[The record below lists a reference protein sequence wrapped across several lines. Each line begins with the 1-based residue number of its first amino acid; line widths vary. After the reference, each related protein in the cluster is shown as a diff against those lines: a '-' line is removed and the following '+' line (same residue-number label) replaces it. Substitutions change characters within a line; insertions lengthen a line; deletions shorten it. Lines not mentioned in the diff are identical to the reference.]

1 MKIQLYNRAQAK
13 AYTIHVGSGSTY
25 TWKKQEEEF
34 ITVNFSSDSVL
45 ALKKGFYTNI
55 ESLGRFEVVNLP
67 TPTKASKDIGYDYEL
82 RLDRPWYKFKNRIIF
97 FRRGSVNGMEAKWSL
112 TDTLQAHAGILTD
125 NLANIG
131 YTYAGKEYLVYIHD
145 DVEKRNEA
153 KLIAY
158 DSTTLL
164 SALDKIA
171 EAFDTEWW
179 ITENTIHFGRC
190 EQGEQTITL
199 EQGKELNG
207 LSRSEDSEE
216 HGTRLYAFGSSR
228 NLNQNYRRKLK
239 NPFTIDGFHRLYG
252 TKVRFTTNKPKNFF
266 SEKSRIK
273 ITSYSKYEGQTFT
286 FKVVSGSYTNPA
298 AGQTVSWNNPV
309 FEIEVGS
316 MVDAIGFQNGTGVQ
330 FIIGDET
337 GGQTED
343 SKTTMVKVERDSYP
357 IFSFKDLQLQKKA
370 ITKNTRVTLADK
382 TETGIEFIG
391 ITSDGT
397 DSVNDGRDCY
407 ALADKTKQLAGSSQK
422 VTLSHLAMAYVSK
435 LYTEPIDGQS
445 EVAIQGVSD
454 TILQLPIGT
463 PYIDSDKNLDPDDIT
478 DIVKTYEDIYPRALL
493 TITEVTEIAA
503 KTTDTDTGNVTY
515 WTAYRFKAKLQD
527 GSPFVF
533 DSIYE
538 TQEENKPLS
547 IHFESGKLNGMD
559 FEVHFNP
566 DADTDDNQLFEIT
579 RNDTYTLELPNETM
593 KPAVGDT
600 LYMYNMDITFIDD
613 ELVEAAEM
621 ELKAEAEKDMKKMK
635 VDSGT
640 YTGTK
645 NPVLFGQKGIEL
657 TYGSKVKLV
666 APEYFDAEDHARESR
681 IIGWELDL
689 EDLTQGELTIG
700 ESKTGS
706 RSDTLAETVSQIVYK
721 NEQIQN
727 QQELQLSK
735 IRNLIDTIVGK
746 RFLSK
751 LVDDTAEGI
760 ITFLQGIKLGKGG
773 EYSIEGNGKASLRE
787 VFANAIK
794 AAKTISVGNNFYF
807 DADGEFKFDKDGNII
822 ANSVTAGKLASKDFN
837 ENERKG
843 FVIAAKDKE
852 KGTYKLCIDEI
863 IAWAMATVGA
873 LHVKGAS
880 TFDGDLFSKEFISG
894 FLGGK
899 GWGIY
904 NKPITNAAGMQENKW
919 TGEFDNLIVRG
930 SLRVYEMIISQLLG
944 ENDNRIFSGMMEVD
958 HYDPETGK
966 VYFDT
971 QGGKLY
977 NPFRKD
983 DCIMV
988 QQYNGMP
995 GSSNDYYVIKSYELV
1010 ITEAGCGSTADGEN
1024 RLDWVKF
1031 NSFTS
1036 SIEGATPGKLIKKKD
1051 TFVRVDNLSDPDRK
1065 GIMQII
1071 TVGTAAPYLD
1081 ILYGM
1086 KTDPEDCLKGR
1097 LGNLEGIHHR
1107 TFGDL
1112 TGFGEL
1118 LQNLYAT
1125 GDLVLR
1131 RTGESIDTKFQ
1142 MLQNQFATRFA
1153 QTTYELTDE
1162 DNYIHN
1168 GTFLAATGTDSD
1180 SLIID
1185 GWEID
1190 ETDESAIWVCGGM
1203 PVMVNG
1209 QVTASGNRRVLIEA
1223 TEGRNMLRIINCG
1236 LKQANVLI
1244 RQPGT
1249 HKEYSQPSDT
1259 KTDEGMGV
1267 TADGYTEVQDTLYIS
1282 ARVYAKTAGTMTIGF
1297 SPSTAVEGK
1306 KNDLAAQSVN
1316 IAYSGEWQF
1325 VKMEG
1330 KWNGK
1335 GNFVIRYTGDIL
1347 VSFLYV
1353 TDKPIDNLQKTV
1365 STQIIQTA
1373 TNIKL
1378 LGENIDKVNGKTTQ
1392 LGIELDAEKEAIRLY
1407 VDTKDEALKTDY
1419 TSQISITKE
1428 NILLEVT
1435 EKNNALNEE
1444 LSSKINTEAGRIDL
1458 INSRQTD
1465 TESKISS
1472 IETSIDDIKLEVS
1485 EVKNTANDTSAALA
1499 NLTITVD
1506 GINTAVGKAAT
1517 KDELEANVNTL
1528 NDTMSNLRT
1537 GEYYEQESNPWQK
1550 WTPAGTEY
1558 KHNGAIWKY
1567 TGKDDGWLIK
1577 GHIYRYK
1584 CYKDSTVN
1592 SKYAWEDVTKTEN
1605 ATTTVIQKADS
1616 WTEAAG
1622 RFDGNGKLKDTSY
1635 LMTTA
1640 DKNVLVSTYFNDDG
1654 SIKNTA
1660 GLVTTSAYAGLFLQA
1675 MQDNGVMTSADMSLY
1690 VTKDSGGYIT
1700 NAKIKA
1706 DRIILEGAITAN
1718 ETFKIDTDGYMQA
1731 SGGTIGGFEIGSNH
1745 IGTAKKTTSGSGGTD
1760 IGYGTEGL
1768 MSLYNDS
1775 IIFNGKNRQ
1784 AILGQ
1789 WSALGTPIM
1798 MRITDEVQDL
1808 MGRYGAFISVRGST
1822 TQNTALEIGGGHVAG
1837 FNTKTLVS
1845 AFAYVTQT
1853 SAPTRLNVNLDR
1865 TIGSAFISTQY
1876 HWRAKATDS
1885 NGKEVDYQTKTRDV
1899 YVYLPE
1905 MNHYDDGHVIHI
1917 KRGTNSSNNVYI
1929 VPGKSKNLLYANGFG
1944 GYYTTETGNTYIL
1957 YDANSYATSS
1967 EPLKIESEGD
1977 AMTFIYFKDLQLRVT
1992 KNNITTTYKGC
2003 WVQWKNPRT
2012 W

>member
-97 FRRGSVNGMEAKWSL
+97 FRRGSVNGKEAKWSL

-199 EQGKELNG
+199 EHGKELNG

-239 NPFTIDGFHRLYG
+239 NPFTIDGFHTLYG

-266 SEKSRIK
+266 SEKKRIK

-343 SKTTMVKVERDSYP
+343 SKTTMVKIERDSYP
-357 IFSFKDLQLQKKA
+357 IFSFKELQLQKKA
-370 ITKNTRVTLADK
+370 ITPSTRVTLADK

-397 DSVNDGRDCY
+397 SSVNDGRDCY
-407 ALADKTKQLAGSSQK
+407 ALTDKTKQLAGSSQQ

-538 TQEENKPLS
+538 TQEDNKPLS

-566 DADTDDNQLFEIT
+566 DADTDDKQLFEIT

-666 APEYFDAEDHARESR
+666 APEYFDKEDHARESR

-944 ENDNRIFSGMMEVD
+944 ENDNRIFTGMMEVD
-958 HYDPETGK
+958 HYDAETGI
-966 VYFDT
+966 VYLDT
-971 QGGKLY
+971 QDGKLY

-995 GSSNDYYVIKSYELV
+995 NSSNDYYVTKSYELI

-1031 NSFTS
+1031 KNFTS
-1036 SIEGATPGKLIKKKD
+1036 SVAEATPANFIKKND
-1051 TFVRVDNLSDPDRK
+1051 TFVRVDNLSDPGRK

-1081 ILYGM
+1081 ILYGL
-1086 KTDPEDCLKGR
+1086 KTDPDNSLKGR
-1097 LGNLEGIHHR
+1097 LGNLQGIHHR

-1112 TGFGEL
+1112 DGFGEL

-1125 GDLVLR
+1125 GDMILR
-1131 RTGESIDTKFQ
+1131 RTGESVDTKFQ
-1142 MLQNQFATRFA
+1142 MLKNQFATRFA
-1153 QTTYELTDE
+1153 QTTYELTNE

-1168 GTFLAATGTDSD
+1168 GTFLAAIGATED
-1180 SLIID
+1180 SLTID
-1185 GWEID
+1185 GWSIDDSD
-1190 ETDESAIWVCGGM
+1190 ETAIWILNGA

-1209 QVTASGNRRVLIEA
+1209 QITTSGNRRILIEE

-1236 LKQANVLI
+1236 LTQANALI

-1249 HKEYSQPSDT
+1249 HKEYTKPSET
-1259 KTDEGMGV
+1259 KNEDEMG
-1267 TADGYTEVQDTLYIS
+1267 TTGDGFTEVQDTLYIN

-1297 SPSTAVEGK
+1297 SPATEVGGK
-1306 KNDLAAQSVN
+1306 KNELAAQSIK

-1325 VKMEG
+1325 VKLEG

-1335 GNFVIRYTGDIL
+1335 GNFVLRYTGDML
-1347 VSFLYV
+1347 VSFLAV

-1407 VDTKDEALKTDY
+1407 VDTKGEALKTDY

-1465 TESKISS
+1465 TESMISS
-1472 IETSIDDIKLEVS
+1472 IETSIKSIKLEVS
-1485 EVKNTANDTSAALA
+1485 NVKDTADKTSAALA
-1499 NLTITVD
+1499 RLTITVD
-1506 GINTAVGKAAT
+1506 GISTAVGKAAT
-1517 KDELEANVNTL
+1517 KDELEANVKTL

-1537 GEYYEQESNPWQK
+1537 GEYYEQEANPWNK
-1550 WTPAGTEY
+1550 WTGGSEY

-1567 TGKDDGWLIK
+1567 TGENNGWLIK

-1584 CYKDSTVN
+1584 CYSDGSKN
-1592 SKYAWEDVTKTEN
+1592 SKDAWEDVTKIEN

-1616 WTEAAG
+1616 WTETAG
-1622 RFDGNGKLKDTSY
+1622 RFNASGQLVNTSY

-1640 DKNVLVSTYFNDDG
+1640 DKNQLVSTYFNNDG
-1654 SIKNTA
+1654 SLKNTA
-1660 GLVTTSAYAGLFLQA
+1660 GLVTTSAYAGLFLDA
-1675 MQDNGVMTSADMSLY
+1675 IQDNGVMTSADMSLY

-1718 ETFKIDTDGYMQA
+1718 GTFRIDTSGSMQA
-1731 SGGTIGGFEIGSNH
+1731 SAGQIAGMKIEGEGLTNEGFDNDAYIVLRNDTHKVFAGIGVNVLPASTGARAVARFTNEESSKFFGDVNCSIVCGAKGAVTNVALDMTLGGYITGLRIKNARLSSGGSSYRSPVAIPKGTTSVILGGSGYYQLPQMNKEDDGYVVFIRNDYDGAVHLGSN
-1745 IGTAKKTTSGSGGTD
+1745 TSITS
-1760 IGYGTEGL
+1760 
-1768 MSLYNDS
+1768 
-1775 IIFNGKNRQ
+1775 R
-1784 AILGQ
+1784 GQ
-1789 WSALGTPIM
+1789 T
-1798 MRITDEVQDL
+1798 R
-1808 MGRYGAFISVRGST
+1808 
-1822 TQNTALEIGGGHVAG
+1822 
-1837 FNTKTLVS
+1837 
-1845 AFAYVTQT
+1845 T
-1853 SAPTRLNVNLDR
+1853 S
-1865 TIGSAFISTQY
+1865 F
-1876 HWRAKATDS
+1876 
-1885 NGKEVDYQTKTRDV
+1885 
-1899 YVYLPE
+1899 
-1905 MNHYDDGHVIHI
+1905 
-1917 KRGTNSSNNVYI
+1917 
-1929 VPGKSKNLLYANGFG
+1929 
-1944 GYYTTETGNTYIL
+1944 IL
-1957 YDANSYATSS
+1957 YDRGSNTTD
-1967 EPLKIESEGD
+1967 LTIESRGD
-1977 AMTFIYFKDLQLRVT
+1977 SMILVYHRDVNIAGEENT
-1992 KNNITTTYKGC
+1992 KVGC
-2003 WVQWKNPRT
+2003 WTQYKCPRD

>member
-13 AYTIHVGSGSTY
+13 AYTIPVGSGSTY
-25 TWKKQEEEF
+25 TWKKQEEEY
-34 ITVNFSSDSVL
+34 ITVNFSSESVL

-55 ESLGRFEVVNLP
+55 ESLGRFEVVDLP
-67 TPTKASKDIGYDYEL
+67 TPTKASKDIGYEYEL

-171 EAFDTEWW
+171 ESFETEWW

-190 EQGEQTITL
+190 EQGQTITL

-207 LSRSEDSEE
+207 LSRSEDIEE

-266 SEKSRIK
+266 SEKRRIK
-273 ITSYSKYEGQTFT
+273 ITSNSKYEEQTFT

-337 GGQTED
+337 DGQTDD

-370 ITKNTRVTLADK
+370 ITKNSTITLADN
-382 TETGIEFIG
+382 TTTGIEFIG
-391 ITSDGT
+391 IASDGT
-397 DSVNDGRDCY
+397 NNVNDGRDCY
-407 ALADKTKQLAGSSQK
+407 ALTDKNKKLTGSSQQ
-422 VTLSHLAMAYVSK
+422 VTLAHLAMAYINK
-435 LYTEPIDGQS
+435 LYTEPIDGES

-463 PYIDSDKNLDPDDIT
+463 PYIDSEPNLATEDIT

-493 TITEVTEIAA
+493 TITEVTEIPA

-547 IHFESGKLNGMD
+547 IHFESGTLNGMD

-613 ELVEAAEM
+613 ELVEAAEN
-621 ELKAEAEKDMKKMK
+621 ELKAEAEKDMQKMK
-635 VDSGT
+635 VDNGT

-645 NPVLFGQKGIEL
+645 NPVLFGQKRIKL
-657 TYGSKVKLV
+657 TYGSKVKLI
-666 APEYFDAEDHARESR
+666 APEYFRSEDHARESR
-681 IIGWELDL
+681 IIGWELNL

-700 ESKTGS
+700 ESKTAS
-706 RSDTLAETVSQIVYK
+706 RSDTIAETISEIVYK

-735 IRNLIDTIVGK
+735 IRSLIDTIVGK

-807 DADGEFKFDKDGNII
+807 DADGDFKFDKDGNII
-822 ANSVTAGKLASKDFN
+822 ANSVTAGKLTSKDFN
-837 ENERKG
+837 ENEQKG
-843 FVIAAKDKE
+843 FVIATKDKE

-873 LHVKGAS
+873 LHVKGDS

-904 NKPITNAAGMQENKW
+904 NKPITNAAGVQENKW
-919 TGEFDNLIVRG
+919 TGEFDNVIVRG
-930 SLRVYEMIISQLLG
+930 SLRVFEMIISQLLG
-944 ENDNRIFSGMMEVD
+944 ENDNRIFTGMMEVD
-958 HYDPETGK
+958 HYDAESGR
-966 VYFDT
+966 VYLNT
-971 QGGKLY
+971 QDGKLY
-977 NPFRKD
+977 NPFRRND
-983 DCIMV
+983 IIMV
-988 QQYNGMP
+988 QQFNGMP
-995 GSSNDYYVIKSYELV
+995 NSSNDYYVTKNYELL
-1010 ITEAGCGSTADGEN
+1010 ITDAGCGSLEDGDK
-1024 RLDWVKF
+1024 RLDWVTF
-1031 NSFTS
+1031 TNFTS
-1036 SIEGATPGKLIKKKD
+1036 SMEGATAESLIKKKD

-1071 TVGTAAPYLD
+1071 TVGTEAPYLD

-1086 KTDPEDCLKGR
+1086 KTDPENSLKGR
-1097 LGNLEGIHHR
+1097 LGNLHGIHHR

-1112 TGFGEL
+1112 DGFGEL

-1125 GDLVLR
+1125 GDMILR
-1131 RTGESIDTKFQ
+1131 RTGESVDTKFQ
-1142 MLQNQFATRFA
+1142 MLKNQFATRFA
-1153 QTTYELTDE
+1153 QTTYELTNE
-1162 DNYIHN
+1162 YNYIHN
-1168 GTFLAATGTDSD
+1168 GTFLAAIGTKED
-1180 SLIID
+1180 SLTID
-1185 GWEID
+1185 GWSID
-1190 ETDESAIWVCGGM
+1190 ESDETAIWILNGM
-1203 PVMVNG
+1203 PIMVNG
-1209 QVTASGNRRVLIEA
+1209 QITTSGNRRILIEE

-1236 LKQANVLI
+1236 LTQANDLI

-1249 HKEYSQPSDT
+1249 HKEYIKPSET
-1259 KTDEGMGV
+1259 KNEDEMGT
-1267 TADGYTEVQDTLYIS
+1267 TADGFTEVQDTLYIN

-1297 SPSTAVEGK
+1297 SPATEVNGK
-1306 KNDLAAQSVN
+1306 KNELAAQSIK

-1325 VKMEG
+1325 VKLEG

-1335 GNFVIRYTGDIL
+1335 GNFVLRYTGDML
-1347 VSFLYV
+1347 VSFLAV

-1407 VDTKDEALKTDY
+1407 VDSQDEVLKRNY

-1428 NILLEVT
+1428 AIMQEVT
-1435 EKNNALNEE
+1435 EKNNALNES
-1444 LSSKINTEAGRIDL
+1444 LSSKIRTEAGRIDL
-1458 INSRQTD
+1458 INSWQTETD
-1465 TESKISS
+1465 TKISS
-1472 IETSIDDIKLEVS
+1472 IETSIDDIKMEVS
-1485 EVKNTANDTSAALA
+1485 EVKNTANETSTALA

-1517 KDELEANVNTL
+1517 KDELQSNIETL
-1528 NDTMSNLRT
+1528 NNTMSNLRT

-1550 WTPAGTEY
+1550 WIPSGSEY

-1567 TGKDDGWLIK
+1567 TGEDDGWLIK
-1577 GHIYRYK
+1577 GHVYRYK
-1584 CYKDSTVN
+1584 CYNDTSAN

-1605 ATTTVIQKADS
+1605 ATTTVTQKADS

-1622 RFDGNGKLKDTSY
+1622 RFDASGKLKDTSY

-1640 DKNVLVSTYFNDDG
+1640 DKNELVSTYFNDDG

-1718 ETFKIDTDGYMQA
+1718 GTFRIDTSGSMQA
-1731 SGGTIGGFEIGSNH
+1731 SAGQIAGMKIEGEGLTNEGFDNDAYIVLRNDTHKVFAGIGGNVLPASTGARAVARFTNEESSKYFGDVNYSVVCGAKGAVTNVALDMTLGGYVAGLRIKTTYMSSGGSTYA
-1745 IGTAKKTTSGSGGTD
+1745 TAKIIDKNVHSVLLSGAGYYKLPKMEKWDDGYVIFIKRTTNSGAVHLCSNVSVTIDAVTAKDKVGTSFIYYDSGSGTTD
-1760 IGYGTEGL
+1760 
-1768 MSLYNDS
+1768 
-1775 IIFNGKNRQ
+1775 
-1784 AILGQ
+1784 
-1789 WSALGTPIM
+1789 
-1798 MRITDEVQDL
+1798 
-1808 MGRYGAFISVRGST
+1808 
-1822 TQNTALEIGGGHVAG
+1822 LEI
-1837 FNTKTLVS
+1837 
-1845 AFAYVTQT
+1845 
-1853 SAPTRLNVNLDR
+1853 
-1865 TIGSAFISTQY
+1865 
-1876 HWRAKATDS
+1876 
-1885 NGKEVDYQTKTRDV
+1885 
-1899 YVYLPE
+1899 
-1905 MNHYDDGHVIHI
+1905 
-1917 KRGTNSSNNVYI
+1917 
-1929 VPGKSKNLLYANGFG
+1929 
-1944 GYYTTETGNTYIL
+1944 
-1957 YDANSYATSS
+1957 
-1967 EPLKIESEGD
+1967 ESLGD
-1977 AMTFIYFKDLQLRVT
+1977 AMMLVYHRDMSFTVT
-1992 KNNITTTYKGC
+1992 ENNKEKKCDGGWIQYKC
-2003 WVQWKNPRT
+2003 PRD

>member
-97 FRRGSVNGMEAKWSL
+97 FRRGSVNGKEAKWSL

-199 EQGKELNG
+199 EHGKELNG

-239 NPFTIDGFHRLYG
+239 NPFTIDGFHTLYG

-266 SEKSRIK
+266 SEKKRIK

-343 SKTTMVKVERDSYP
+343 SKTTMVKIERDSYP
-357 IFSFKDLQLQKKA
+357 IFSFKELQLQKKA
-370 ITKNTRVTLADK
+370 ITPSTRVTLADK

-397 DSVNDGRDCY
+397 SSVNDGRDCY
-407 ALADKTKQLAGSSQK
+407 ALTDKTKQLAGSSQQ

-538 TQEENKPLS
+538 TQEDNKPLS

-566 DADTDDNQLFEIT
+566 DADTDDKQLFEIT

-666 APEYFDAEDHARESR
+666 APEYFDKEDHARESR

-944 ENDNRIFSGMMEVD
+944 ENDNRIFTGMMEVD
-958 HYDPETGK
+958 HYDAETGI
-966 VYFDT
+966 VYLDT
-971 QGGKLY
+971 QDGKLY

-995 GSSNDYYVIKSYELV
+995 NSSNDYYVTKSYELI

-1031 NSFTS
+1031 KNFTS
-1036 SIEGATPGKLIKKKD
+1036 SVAEATPANFIKKND
-1051 TFVRVDNLSDPDRK
+1051 TFVRVDNLSDPGRK

-1081 ILYGM
+1081 ILYGL
-1086 KTDPEDCLKGR
+1086 KTDPDNSLKGR
-1097 LGNLEGIHHR
+1097 LGNLQGIHHR

-1112 TGFGEL
+1112 DGFGEL

-1125 GDLVLR
+1125 GDMILR
-1131 RTGESIDTKFQ
+1131 RTGESVDTKFQ
-1142 MLQNQFATRFA
+1142 MLKNQFATRFA
-1153 QTTYELTDE
+1153 QTTYELTNE

-1168 GTFLAATGTDSD
+1168 GTFLAAIGATED
-1180 SLIID
+1180 SLTID
-1185 GWEID
+1185 GWSIDDSD
-1190 ETDESAIWVCGGM
+1190 ETAIWILNGA

-1209 QVTASGNRRVLIEA
+1209 QITTSGNRRILIEE

-1236 LKQANVLI
+1236 LTQANALI

-1249 HKEYSQPSDT
+1249 HKEYTKPSET
-1259 KTDEGMGV
+1259 KNEDEMG
-1267 TADGYTEVQDTLYIS
+1267 TTGDGFTEVQDTLYIN

-1297 SPSTAVEGK
+1297 SPATEVGGK
-1306 KNDLAAQSVN
+1306 KNELAAQSIK

-1325 VKMEG
+1325 VKLEG

-1335 GNFVIRYTGDIL
+1335 GNFVLRYTGDML
-1347 VSFLYV
+1347 VSFLAV

-1465 TESKISS
+1465 TESMISS
-1472 IETSIDDIKLEVS
+1472 IETSIKSIKLEVS
-1485 EVKNTANDTSAALA
+1485 DVKDTADKTSAALA
-1499 NLTITVD
+1499 RLTITVD
-1506 GINTAVGKAAT
+1506 GISTAVGKAAT
-1517 KDELEANVNTL
+1517 KDELEANVKTL

-1537 GEYYEQESNPWQK
+1537 GEYYEQEANPWNK
-1550 WTPAGTEY
+1550 WTGGSEY

-1567 TGKDDGWLIK
+1567 TGENNGWLIK

-1584 CYKDSTVN
+1584 CYSDGSKN
-1592 SKYAWEDVTKTEN
+1592 SKDAWEDVTKIEN

-1616 WTEAAG
+1616 WTETAG
-1622 RFDGNGKLKDTSY
+1622 RFNASGQLVNTSY

-1640 DKNVLVSTYFNDDG
+1640 DKNQLVSTYFNNDG
-1654 SIKNTA
+1654 SLKNTA
-1660 GLVTTSAYAGLFLQA
+1660 GLVTTSAYAGLFLDA
-1675 MQDNGVMTSADMSLY
+1675 IQDNGVMTSADMSLY

-1718 ETFKIDTDGYMQA
+1718 GTFRIDTSGSMQA
-1731 SGGTIGGFEIGSNH
+1731 SAGQIAGMKIEGEGLTNEGFDNDAYIVLRNDTHKVFAGIGGNVLPASTGARAVARFTNEESSKFFGDVNYSIVCGAKGAVTNVALDMTLGGYITGLRIKNARLSSGGSSYRSPVA
-1745 IGTAKKTTSGSGGTD
+1745 IPKGTTSVILGGSG
-1760 IGYGTEGL
+1760 YYQL
-1768 MSLYNDS
+1768 PQMN
-1775 IIFNGKNRQ
+1775 
-1784 AILGQ
+1784 
-1789 WSALGTPIM
+1789 
-1798 MRITDEVQDL
+1798 
-1808 MGRYGAFISVRGST
+1808 
-1822 TQNTALEIGGGHVAG
+1822 
-1837 FNTKTLVS
+1837 
-1845 AFAYVTQT
+1845 
-1853 SAPTRLNVNLDR
+1853 
-1865 TIGSAFISTQY
+1865 
-1876 HWRAKATDS
+1876 
-1885 NGKEVDYQTKTRDV
+1885 KE
-1899 YVYLPE
+1899 
-1905 MNHYDDGHVIHI
+1905 DDGYVVFIRNDYDGAVHL
-1917 KRGTNSSNNVYI
+1917 RSNTSI
-1929 VPGKSKNLLYANGFG
+1929 TSKGQTRTSF
-1944 GYYTTETGNTYIL
+1944 IL
-1957 YDANSYATSS
+1957 YDRGSNTTD
-1967 EPLKIESEGD
+1967 LTIESRGD
-1977 AMTFIYFKDLQLRVT
+1977 SMILVYHRDVNIAGEENT
-1992 KNNITTTYKGC
+1992 KVGC
-2003 WVQWKNPRT
+2003 WTQYKCPKDW
-2012 W
+2012 